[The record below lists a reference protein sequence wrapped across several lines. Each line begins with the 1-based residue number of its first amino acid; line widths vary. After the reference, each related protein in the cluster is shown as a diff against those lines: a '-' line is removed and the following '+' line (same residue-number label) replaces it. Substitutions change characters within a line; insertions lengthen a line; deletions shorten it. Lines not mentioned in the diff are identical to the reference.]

1 MSNTNALA
9 PSTTHGSD
17 RFYCPPPVRR
27 NQKLQQIQRNFNSY
41 TRVDSAQPDMRT
53 DSHDSALLRPDSVAS
68 FSSPPITPSS
78 TNFDRILESLT
89 PFVPVQI
96 SPEPGVKGHRGPQ
109 YNSDPWFFLED
120 LWESFTESSAYGVE
134 VPLTIN
140 GSESIQQYY
149 VPYLSAI
156 QLYAEES
163 YEAEVSSSSE
173 QLVYEYFE
181 GALPHLRPPFHNKI
195 YILASEFPNLKKY
208 RSNDLLPSSW
218 FSVSWYPIYRIPV
231 GATLKSLDASFLTFH
246 SLSTNSRSRDQSHL
260 ACSGRK
266 VHPVDISLPIFG
278 FASVKYRGSVL
289 SPDGASELDQA
300 YSLLQAAADWLQ
312 SLQVKH
318 PDYEYFVSRSS
329 QRR

>member
-9 PSTTHGSD
+9 PSRTHGSD

-27 NQKLQQIQRNFNSY
+27 NQKLQQIQRPFNSD
-41 TRVDSAQPDMRT
+41 TRVDSVEPDLRT
-53 DSHDSALLRPDSVAS
+53 DSHDSALLRPNSVAS
-68 FSSPPITPSS
+68 SSPPITNSY

-89 PFVPVQI
+89 PFVPAQI
-96 SPEPGVKGHRGPQ
+96 SSEPGVKGHRAPQ
-109 YNSDPWFFLED
+109 SNSDPWFFLED

-134 VPLTIN
+134 VPLIIN

-149 VPYLSAI
+149 IPYLSAI

-163 YEAEVSSSSE
+163 YEAEVSSSSG

-195 YILASEFPNLKKY
+195 SILASEFPNLKKY
-208 RSNDLLPSSW
+208 GSNDLLPSSW

-231 GATLKSLDASFLTFH
+231 GSTLKSLDASFLTFH
-246 SLSTNSRSRDQSHL
+246 SLSTNSRSRDQPQRS
-260 ACSGRK
+260 CSGRM
-266 VHPVDISLPIFG
+266 VQPVDISLPIFG
-278 FASVKYRGSVL
+278 FASYKYRGSVL
-289 SPDGASELDQA
+289 SPDGASELVQA
-300 YSLLQAAADWLQ
+300 NSLLLAAADWLQ

-318 PDYEYFVSRSS
+318 PDYEHFVSRSS